1 MVLGGRIKLILSKM
15 AVKTQGGMRRNSR
28 WQDEMLSE

>member
-15 AVKTQGGMRRNSR
+15 AVKNEGEMRRNNR